1 MRSCMHGIPE
11 PPPGSGPPPSS
22 LKMPEHPSGKKPTG
36 GGWPAHNVAEVSTF
50 KNFLP
55 ALWEIWQA
63 VPDPA
68 INRKAS
74 LKIKKEG
81 SHIVYI

>member
-1 MRSCMHGIPE
+1 MHGFPK
-11 PPPGSGPPPSS
+11 PPPGSKPPEIKSEI
-22 LKMPEHPSGKKPTG
+22 KAHPTGKKPTG

-81 SHIVYI
+81 SQIIYI

>member
-1 MRSCMHGIPE
+1 VEG
-11 PPPGSGPPPSS
+11 
-22 LKMPEHPSGKKPTG
+22 
-36 GGWPAHNVAEVSTF
+36 ATF
-50 KNFLP
+50 KVFLP
-55 ALWEIWQA
+55 VLWALWQA

-81 SHIVYI
+81 GKIIYVK